1 MRLYNDGPSSLTVS
15 GNAVV
20 DMEGSTGGDYKWISR

>member
-20 DMEGSTGGDYKWISR
+20 DTEGSTGGDYKWISR